1 MAVQHR
7 GVDGASVVGGG
18 SGEEEEEG
26 KEQIPNGI
34 LSRLKSESEGISI
47 QDFIL
52 LLVDACF
59 GVSGER

>member
-18 SGEEEEEG
+18 SGDEEEG

-52 LLVDACF
+52 LLVDARF
-59 GVSGER
+59 VVSGRER